1 MKLVSLFKISAS
13 LASLASV
20 VIAPLSASALPY
32 NSNTVYKVQ
41 GSNGPEVYVSASPG
55 TRAEFDM
62 GVVDRPAARL
72 AGSCGEV
79 RINPPSGGTFD
90 FVKASG
96 ETIDPATLPTQLLPT
111 CSGGSFSES
120 RAENFKT
127 PEGRIIL
134 VGYTPGQ
141 AVAIATPRAVTRRAT
156 VNGCGFARVRSSSSF
171 TLPDKFNY
179 MGTEYTVASLP
190 DAGTPPVCRST
201 SGTDGTRVYTGYV
214 PANW

>member
-1 MKLVSLFKISAS
+1 MKLVNLGRISAVLGS
-13 LASLASV
+13 LVSLV
-20 VIAPLSASALPY
+20 VSPLSASALQY

-41 GSNGPEVYVSASPG
+41 GTNGPEIYVSATPG

-90 FVKASG
+90 YVKAAGSN
-96 ETIDPATLPTQLLPT
+96 IDVAALPTQLLPS
-111 CSGGSFSES
+111 CQSGVF
-120 RAENFKT
+120 AEARTANFKT

-134 VGYTPGQ
+134 VGFTPGS
-141 AVAIATPRAVTRRAT
+141 AVAVATPRAVTRRAT
-156 VNGCGFARVRSSSSF
+156 VNGCGYARVTSSSSF
-171 TLPDKFNY
+171 TLPDSFSY

-190 DAGTPPVCRST
+190 DASKPPVCRST
-201 SGTDGTRVYTGYV
+201 TGTDGTRTYTGYV
-214 PANW
+214 PASW